1 MTGTFDR
8 FAVLGAG
15 AWGTALAML
24 LAGKGRDVT
33 LWTHSQESA
42 ETIARAGENRRLPG
56 VRLAPRVGIT
66 ADIAR
71 AAEADAILIVV
82 PAQAVRTLARGL
94 KPHVKAGTPLVI
106 CSKGIERGS
115 LSLLSDV
122 VAAEVPQARV
132 AVLSGPSFAADVV
145 RGLPTAVTLAATDM
159 ALAESLT
166 AAIGETH
173 FRPYASDDIAGAET
187 GGAVKN
193 VLAIACGIV
202 SGRALGASAGA
213 ALIARGFAEMT
224 RLGTALG
231 GRAET
236 LAGLSGLGDLVLTCT
251 SPQSRNFALGADL
264 GAGRGIDAAL
274 AARGAISEGAFTAE
288 AVAGLAARHG
298 IEMPICRAVHDIV
311 SGARDVEAA
320 IRQLLARPFRSEG
333 L

>member
-1 MTGTFDR
+1 MTEIFKR
-8 FAVLGAG
+8 FSVLGAG

-24 LAGKGRDVT
+24 LAGKGRDVS
-33 LWTHSQESA
+33 LWTHSAESA
-42 ETIARAGENRRLPG
+42 QSIARTGENRRLPG
-56 VRLAPRVGIT
+56 VRLNPGIRPT
-66 ADIAR
+66 ADLAL
-71 AAEADAILIVV
+71 AADADAVLIVV
-82 PAQAVRTLARGL
+82 PAQSVRAVARTMREHVRT
-94 KPHVKAGTPLVI
+94 GTPLII

-115 LSLLSDV
+115 LALLSDV
-122 VAAEVPQARV
+122 VAAEVPDARV

-173 FRPYASDDIAGAET
+173 FRPYASDDIAGVET
-187 GGAVKN
+187 GGSVKN

-202 SGRALGASAGA
+202 SGRSLGASAGA

-224 RLGTALG
+224 RLGIALG

-251 SPQSRNFALGADL
+251 SAQSRNFALGADL
-264 GAGRGIDAAL
+264 GAGHGIDAAL

-298 IEMPICRAVHDIV
+298 IEMPICGAIHDIV
-311 SGARDVEAA
+311 SGASGVEEA